1 LFTCL
6 LVPTLFTGGT
16 VLRTI
21 VLCDF
26 DGTVVT
32 ADVQHVILNHYAGDA
47 WLPIN
52 EAWRRGEVST
62 EERARQQWALVH
74 TTERQLADLVTR
86 LPLDPTFQP
95 FVAFCRERGYG
106 LSIVSDGFDF
116 YIARILA
123 AHGLSAVPFTANHLA
138 FQNDR
143 IELTFVNPNPACCRL
158 GNCKRRAVERLR
170 SPDGRV
176 VYVGDGLS
184 DACGADAADL
194 VFAKGLLADYCQ
206 EHGIPFRPF
215 HDFADIMADREI
227 ATETHGN
234 TQNFIDELC

>member
-1 LFTCL
+1 MHT
-6 LVPTLFTGGT
+6 T
-16 VLRTI
+16 

-74 TTERQLADLVTR
+74 TTEGELAALVTR

-95 FVAFCRERGYG
+95 FVAFCRQRGYH
-106 LSIVSDGFDF
+106 LAIVSDGFDF
-116 YIARILA
+116 YIERILA
-123 AHGLSAVPFTANHLA
+123 AYGLSAVPFTANHLA
-138 FQNDR
+138 FQNGR
-143 IELTFVNPNPACCRL
+143 IELTVTNPNPACCRL
-158 GNCKRRAVERLR
+158 GNCKRLVVEQLR
-170 SPDGRV
+170 SPNGRV

-194 VFAKGLLADYCQ
+194 VFAKGLLAGYCQ
-206 EHGIPFRPF
+206 EHSIPFRPF
-215 HDFADIMADREI
+215 HDFADVMA
-227 ATETHGN
+227 
-234 TQNFIDELC
+234 ELKGRQDFV